1 MVRIGITCSER
12 SDENGA
18 MHPDIVP
25 YVEAVRRAGG
35 EPVLLS
41 NHASVDEVLA
51 SVAGV
56 ILSGGADIAP
66 RRYGGRVE
74 HARAQHDRYSRDRD
88 DFEFALV
95 RATRERGVPT
105 LCICRGIEAA
115 NVAFGGTLIEDVR
128 EEFAERYTIHHR
140 QTYENGLDRADYAP
154 DHDVTLDP
162 RSAVARACGATRL
175 RTNSMH
181 HQALRDIGDG
191 LVAVGRT
198 SDGVIEAIDATFP
211 HPFFLGVQWHPEE
224 LDDEPNRR
232 LFAELVRAA
241 SSARDLTGRAL

>member
-1 MVRIGITCSER
+1 MVKIGITCSER
-12 SDENGA
+12 SDETGA
-18 MHPDIVP
+18 MHPDVVP
-25 YVEAVRRAGG
+25 YVESVRRAGG

-41 NHASVDEVLA
+41 SDAPVDEVLA

-56 ILSGGADIAP
+56 ILSGGPDVDP
-66 RRYGGRVE
+66 GRYGGRVE
-74 HARAQHDRYSRDRD
+74 HARAQLERYRRDRD

-105 LCICRGIEAA
+105 LCICRGIQAA

-128 EEFAERYTIHHR
+128 EEFAERYAIHHR

-154 DHDVTLDP
+154 DHDVTLEP
-162 RSAVARACGATRL
+162 RSFVARVCGMTPL

-181 HQALRDIGDG
+181 HQALRSLGDG
-191 LVAVGRT
+191 LIAVGHT
-198 SDGVIEAIDATFP
+198 SDGVIEAVEAAFA
-211 HPFFLGVQWHPEE
+211 HPFFVGVQWHPEE
-224 LDDEPNRR
+224 LDDEPNRH

-241 SSARDLTGRAL
+241 VNRSTP

>member
-1 MVRIGITCSER
+1 MVKVGITCSER
-12 SDENGA
+12 SDETGGV
-18 MHPDIVP
+18 HPDVAP
-25 YVEAVRRAGG
+25 YVESVRRAGG

-41 NHASVDEVLA
+41 NDASVDDVLA
-51 SVAGV
+51 SVGGV
-56 ILSGGADIAP
+56 VLSGGPDVDPA
-66 RRYGGRVE
+66 RYNGRVA
-74 HARAQHDRYSRDRD
+74 HARAQPERYRRDRD

-105 LCICRGIEAA
+105 LCICRGIQAA

-154 DHDVTLDP
+154 DHEVTLDP
-162 RSAVARACGATRL
+162 RSFVARICGASIV

-181 HQALRDIGDG
+181 HQALRDLGDG

-198 SDGVIEAIDATFP
+198 SDGVIEAVDATFP

-232 LFAELVRAA
+232 LFAELVRTAVDR
-241 SSARDLTGRAL
+241 STP